1 MALYLLYSKM
11 LILVPLEAIES
22 FGLFKNQRNSIK
34 KKKSVRTNVQI
45 QQGCSTKSMP
55 RNHLCFQKKGGGKK
69 SPLPGLE
76 DLMLLKCQFYPKQYI
91 GSVQSLANLNDSFSP
106 RIEHSILKLLGW
118 RTLHPKAG
126 CIKGGQCQQSKRQPV
141 ELGEIIFKLYIW

>member
-55 RNHLCFQKKGGGKK
+55 RNHLCFQKKGGGKNHLFLDWK
-69 SPLPGLE
+69 
-76 DLMLLKCQFYPKQYI
+76 
-91 GSVQSLANLNDSFSP
+91 
-106 RIEHSILKLLGW
+106 
-118 RTLHPKAG
+118 T
-126 CIKGGQCQQSKRQPV
+126 
-141 ELGEIIFKLYIW
+141 